1 MWLVRIALRRP
12 YTFIVMAML
21 IFIGGIFQILR
32 MPTDIFP
39 EIDIPVI
46 SVIWNYQGLS
56 PEEMEKRVVTNYERM
71 LTTTVNDIEHIES
84 QSLRG
89 IAVVKIFF
97 QTGTSIEA
105 ATAQVTA
112 ISQSA
117 VRMMPPGATPP
128 FIIRYSA
135 SNVPIMQAALE
146 SESLS
151 EQELFDYGTNFVRA
165 DMATIRGTQI
175 PWPYG
180 GKQRQI
186 MVDVDPQRLYAW
198 GLSPRDVTIAI
209 ANQNVILPTG
219 TAKMGTNEYS
229 VALNASPEA
238 FAEIGALPIKD
249 VRGTTVYVRDV
260 ANVRDGSSPQTNMVH
275 VGGKRSV
282 LMSILK
288 NGNTSTMEIAASVKK
303 MLPAIEAR
311 LPKDL
316 KLSLLFDQ
324 SLFVRAAVNGVVH
337 EAAIA
342 AGLTALMILLFLG
355 SWRSTLIVIVSI
367 PLSILVSI
375 IVLAAMGHT
384 LNVMTLGG
392 MSLAVGILVDDATV
406 AIENIHRNMAQRK
419 PFYRAIMDGAQEIA
433 TPAFVSTLCICIV
446 FVPVAFITGAAKSLF
461 VPLALAVVFAM
472 LTSYVLSRTLVPTL
486 VRYLL
491 RGEADAHMNRS
502 GRSPAPLD
510 GVHEGRRSPGE
521 GRGGVNPHHGPPTS
535 IAGRFFAAFDRA
547 FERLRTGYGR
557 YLALAL
563 ARRKTFALGFLAFAG
578 LSLCLFPLIGRD
590 FFPTVDAGLV
600 KLHVRGPPGTRI
612 EESEKRFAAIEDTI
626 KTVIP
631 QGEIDQLIDNI
642 GTPYSGINLSLSE
655 GAAISPADGQILI
668 SLKHGHKPTAEYV
681 RKLRTTLA
689 ASYPDTTFFFLAPD
703 ISTQVLNFGLAAPIN
718 VQIVGAPANDQ
729 ATLELAQKLA
739 ERIKT
744 VPGAVD
750 VHLAQVPH
758 EPNVK
763 VDVDRTMARQSG
775 LTERDV
781 ANDLLVTLS
790 SSSQVQP
797 SYWLD
802 SKRGVQ
808 YTVAVSTPQYEND
821 SLDALG
827 SIPLATPNGVPQ
839 LLSNVATMSRGT
851 TPANVTH
858 FNATRTYDVQANVDG
873 ADLASV
879 AAGVNKVIDELR
891 PTFPR
896 GTVVKVKGQ
905 VESMESSFRG
915 LGYGLIFAV
924 VLVYLLMVV
933 NFQSW
938 LDPFVILMA
947 LPGALAG
954 ICWML
959 FLSQTTFSVPA
970 QMGSIM
976 CVGVATANSILV
988 VTFANDQRK
997 VGRNATEAALAAGM
1011 TRLRP
1016 VLMTAAAMII
1026 GMLPMSLG
1034 VGEGGE
1040 QNAPL
1045 GRAVIG
1051 GLLVATA
1058 TTLFFVPVM
1067 YSMLRRKA
1075 PKVDAEIEAL

>member
-21 IFIGGIFQILR
+21 ILIGGVFTITR

-56 PEEMEKRVVTNYERM
+56 SEEMEKRIVTPYERM
-71 LTTTVNDIEHIES
+71 LTTTVNDIEHTES

-97 QTGTSIEA
+97 QPGVSIDA

-112 ISQSA
+112 VSQSA

-135 SNVPIMQAALE
+135 SNVPILQAALE
-146 SESLS
+146 SNSLG
-151 EQELFDYGTNFVRA
+151 EQELFDLGTNFVRA
-165 DMATIRGTQI
+165 DMSTVRGAQI

-186 MVDVDPQRLYAW
+186 VVDIDTKRLYGW
-198 GLSPRDVTIAI
+198 GLSPRDVTQAI

-238 FAEIGALPIKD
+238 FADIAALPIKD

-260 ANVRDGSSPQTNMVH
+260 ASVRDGASPQTNMVH

-282 LMSILK
+282 LLTVLK
-288 NGNTSTMEIAASVKK
+288 NGNVSTMEIAASIKA
-303 MLPAIEAR
+303 MLPQIKAR

-316 KLSLLFDQ
+316 SVSVMFDQ
-324 SLFVRAAVNGVVH
+324 SLFVRAAVEGVVK
-337 EAAIA
+337 EAVIA

-355 SWRSTLIVIVSI
+355 SWRSTLIVVVSI

-375 IVLAAMGHT
+375 IVLALMGYT

-419 PFYRAIMDGAQEIA
+419 PFFRAIIDGAQEIA

-446 FVPVAFITGAAKSLF
+446 FVPVAFITGAARSLF

-472 LTSYVLSRTLVPTL
+472 MTSYILSRTLVPTL

-491 RGEADAHMNRS
+491 RGEADAH
-502 GRSPAPLD
+502 L
-510 GVHEGRRSPGE
+510 
-521 GRGGVNPHHGPPTS
+521 NPHHGPPRS
-535 IAGRFFAAFDRA
+535 IAGRFFAG
-547 FERLRTGYGR
+547 FERGFEGLRTGYGR
-557 YLALAL
+557 LLALAL
-563 ARRKTFALGFLAFAG
+563 ARRGFTVAGFLGFVV
-578 LSLCLFPLIGRD
+578 LSLALFPLVGRD

-600 KLHVRGPPGTRI
+600 KLHVRGPAGTRI
-612 EESEKRFAAIEDTI
+612 EESEKRFAAVEETI
-626 KTVIP
+626 RKVIP
-631 QGEIDQLIDNI
+631 PHEIASMIDNI

-668 SLKHGHKPTAEYV
+668 SLKHDHRPTADYV
-681 RKLRTTLA
+681 RALRKKLA
-689 ASYPDTTFFFLAPD
+689 IAHPDTTFFFLAPD
-703 ISTQVLNFGLAAPIN
+703 ISTQVLNFGLAAPID
-718 VQIVGAPANDQ
+718 VQIVGAPGNDG
-729 ATLELAQKLA
+729 ATLDLAQKLVA
-739 ERIKT
+739 RIKK
-744 VPGAVD
+744 VPGAAD

-758 EPNVK
+758 EPGVK
-763 VDVDRTMARQSG
+763 VDVDRTMARQVG

-781 ANDLLVTLS
+781 ASDLLVSLS
-790 SSSQVQP
+790 SSSQVTP
-797 SYWLD
+797 TFWLD
-802 SKRGVQ
+802 AKRGVQ
-808 YTVAVSTPQYEND
+808 YNVAVMTPQYEND

-827 SIPLATPNGVPQ
+827 SIPLATGAVPQ
-839 LLSNVATMSRGT
+839 LLSNVATMSRAT
-851 TPANVTH
+851 TPANVSH
-858 FNATRTYDVQANVDG
+858 FNASRTYDVQANVDG

-879 AAGVNKVIDELR
+879 AAGVHAAVKELE
-891 PTFPR
+891 PSFPR
-896 GTVVKVKGQ
+896 GTIVKVKGQ

-915 LGYGLIFAV
+915 LAYGLVFAV
-924 VLVYLLMVV
+924 LLVYLLMVV

-947 LPGALAG
+947 LPGAIAG
-954 ICWML
+954 IAWML
-959 FLSQTTFSVPA
+959 FLSSTTLSVPA
-970 QMGSIM
+970 LMGAIM

-988 VTFANDQRK
+988 VTFANDQRT
-997 VGRNATEAALAAGM
+997 VGRDATSAALAAGM

-1034 VGEGGE
+1034 LGEGGE

-1051 GLLVATA
+1051 GLLLATV

-1067 YSMLRRKA
+1067 YSLLRRKP
-1075 PKVDAEIEAL
+1075 PKVDAEVEAL